1 MKKVIL
7 LCLVAVLLGCNN
19 KKYAPSQNNQVDSL
33 GLTTDT
39 SSVKD
44 TAQTVNAISKE
55 DYCNSLI
62 SPDMGIYNA
71 EITDANILII
81 AVSPEGNPNF
91 DAFAQSY
98 LDDAISKGVD
108 VNACMVVDV
117 NNSQFQ
123 QGAVVGDRIG
133 KAFK

>member
-1 MKKVIL
+1 MKKIIL
-7 LCLVAVLLGCNN
+7 FFLVALMVGCGN
-19 KKYAPSQNNQVDSL
+19 KSNSLSPNKVDSL
-33 GLTTDT
+33 GVINDT

-44 TAQTVNAISKE
+44 TTKTVGEKSND
-55 DYCNSLI
+55 DYCKSII

-71 EITDANILII
+71 EITDANVLII
-81 AVSPEGNPNF
+81 AVSPDGNSNF
-91 DAFAQSY
+91 DVFAKSY
-98 LDDAISKGVD
+98 LDDAISKGVN
-108 VNACMVVDV
+108 VNACMIVDV